1 MTQGV
6 IKRGM
11 VAFVIFGA
19 VYAHANDDVDITL
32 NSALNLN
39 SQISDGQLIGYGRIS
54 TQQAHSG
61 YQVWLNAERNGESPD
76 RYVLTGKSN
85 RQHKLYVIIGQNGW
99 VPDNKGGE
107 GIIKRTREMQEQF
120 DIVANGHQSVP
131 VDTYVI
137 TVQGRYFEP

>member
-39 SQISDGQLIGYGRIS
+39 SQIRDGQLIGYGRIS

-61 YQVWLNAERNGESPD
+61 YQVLMNPLMIL
-76 RYVLTGKSN
+76 VK
-85 RQHKLYVIIGQNGW
+85 
-99 VPDNKGGE
+99 
-107 GIIKRTREMQEQF
+107 IIKLRWIHILSYDQMV
-120 DIVANGHQSVP
+120 VAATLLAQNLFTHG
-131 VDTYVI
+131 YAL
-137 TVQGRYFEP
+137 GKL

>member
-1 MTQGV
+1 
-6 IKRGM
+6 
-11 VAFVIFGA
+11 
-19 VYAHANDDVDITL
+19 
-32 NSALNLN
+32 
-39 SQISDGQLIGYGRIS
+39 
-54 TQQAHSG
+54 AHSG